1 MAIKE
6 EVFYEGGPHG
16 GDLVFNSIV
25 GATLIGLPL
34 FVGALVRKIWVKYRI
49 TNRRVT
55 VIGGW
60 GGRDRSDV
68 IYSEIARVVTVPR
81 GLGAWGDM
89 VLTLK
94 DGSRL
99 ELRSLPKFREIYDYI
114 VEQVDERAKQASG
127 PAGQPHRSPQV
138 SKPGSKSAKANGK
151 SAASETQQKLDRRKI
166 ETGEVV
172 VEPEEQVVES
182 TGAGREFFDFAE
194 TLNGRLAMIGFVT
207 LVILE
212 VATGKT
218 LLELIR
224 SLG

>member
-1 MAIKE
+1 MAINE
-6 EVFYEGGPHG
+6 EVFYEGGPHSG
-16 GDLVFNSIV
+16 ELVFNTIV

-34 FVGALVRKIWVKYRI
+34 FVGALVRKIWVRYRI

-99 ELRSLPKFREIYDYI
+99 ELRSLPQFREIYDYI
-114 VEQVDERAKQASG
+114 IEQVDERAKQASG
-127 PAGQPHRSPQV
+127 PAGQPRRSPQV
-138 SKPGSKSAKANGK
+138 SRSGSKTSQSNGK
-151 SAASETQQKLDRRKI
+151 SAATPDRQKI

-172 VEPEEQVVES
+172 VEPEEQVVEP
-182 TGAGREFFDFAE
+182 TGAGSEFFDFAE

-218 LLELIR
+218 LLELIQ

>member
-1 MAIKE
+1 MAINE

-34 FVGALVRKIWVKYRI
+34 FVGALVRKIWVRYRI
-49 TNRRVT
+49 TDRRVT

-60 GGRDRSDV
+60 GGRERSDI

-99 ELRSLPKFREIYDYI
+99 ELRSLPRFREVYTYI
-114 VEQVDERAKQASG
+114 LERIDDRAQQASG
-127 PAGQPHRSPQV
+127 AAGQTKRAPQV
-138 SKPGSKSAKANGK
+138 QQTGAAQSQSKVRD
-151 SAASETQQKLDRRKI
+151 QQQI
-166 ETGEVV
+166 ERGEVV
-172 VEPEEQVVES
+172 VEPEEQVVEA
-182 TGAGREFFDFAE
+182 TGAGLEFFDFAE
-194 TLNGRLAMIGFVT
+194 TLNGRLAMIGFIT

-212 VATGKT
+212 GVTGKT
-218 LLELIR
+218 RLELIQ